1 MHELSIA
8 QEIIRIAEQYID
20 EENSKIKSVRVKIG
34 KLQNVLVDSLEFC
47 FDGLIPNSRL
57 SGSKLIVEK
66 IPLVVECKRCK
77 KISESDEYIFI
88 CKHCGGNNIDIKTGN
103 ELTISEIEFE

>member
-20 EENSKIKSVRVKIG
+20 EENSKIKSVKVKIG

-47 FDGLIPNSRL
+47 FDGLLPNSQIP
-57 SGSKLIVEK
+57 GCKLIVEK
-66 IPLVVECKRCK
+66 IPLVVECKKCK
-77 KISESDEYIFI
+77 KISESDEYIFD
-88 CKHCGGNNIDIKTGN
+88 CKHCGNDSIDIKSGN